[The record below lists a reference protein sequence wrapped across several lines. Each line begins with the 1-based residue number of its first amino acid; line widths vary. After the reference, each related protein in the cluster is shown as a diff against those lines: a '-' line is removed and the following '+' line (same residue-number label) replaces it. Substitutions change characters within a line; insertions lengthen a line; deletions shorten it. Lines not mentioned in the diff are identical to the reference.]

1 MSAIPSAAVS
11 LHDLRFA
18 WRGSDAPILAIDRL
32 EIARSARVFL
42 AGPSGSGKTTLL
54 HLIAGVVVPT
64 SGRLEVLGTSLGTL
78 SAPRRDAFRTR
89 HIGIVFQTFNLVPYL
104 SLIDNVLLPCRFS
117 KARLQAATAGGGRGA
132 RSARDEARH
141 LLETLGL
148 DVAALSERAVVR
160 FSTGQQQRVAVARA
174 LIGAP
179 EIVLCDEPTSALDPA
194 ARRGFLDLL
203 FREADARGT
212 TLVFAS
218 HDLALARHFER
229 VVELPAH
236 SGPAAMPALR
246 AAAGAAC

>member
-1 MSAIPSAAVS
+1 MSAPPSAAIA
-11 LHDLRFA
+11 LQDLRFA
-18 WRGSDAPILAIDRL
+18 WRGSNAPTLTIDRL
-32 EIARSARVFL
+32 EIERGARVFL

-64 SGRLEVLGTSLGTL
+64 SGTIEVLGTSLGTL
-78 SAPRRDAFRTR
+78 SGPRRDAFRTR
-89 HIGIVFQTFNLVPYL
+89 HIGIVFQTFNLIPYL

-117 KARLQAATAGGGRGA
+117 KARLQAAMSDSGRGR

-148 DVAALSERAVVR
+148 DVAALSRRAVVR
-160 FSTGQQQRVAVARA
+160 LSTGQQQRVAVARA

-194 ARRGFLDLL
+194 SQRGFLDLL

-218 HDLALARHFER
+218 HDLALARYFER
-229 VVELPAH
+229 VVELPIRTEAGTR
-236 SGPAAMPALR
+236 SVLR
-246 AAAGAAC
+246 ATTDAAC

>member
-1 MSAIPSAAVS
+1 MSAPPPAAIAAQ
-11 LHDLRFA
+11 DLRFA
-18 WRGSDAPILAIDRL
+18 WRGSDVPVLAIDRL
-32 EIARSARVFL
+32 EIARGARVFL

-54 HLIAGVVVPT
+54 HLIAGVIVPT
-64 SGRLEVLGTSLGTL
+64 SGTIDVLGTALPTL
-78 SAPRRDAFRTR
+78 SGSRRDAFRTR

-117 KARLQAATAGGGRGA
+117 KARLQAATAHGRTA
-132 RSARDEARH
+132 TEEARH
-141 LLETLGL
+141 LLATLGL
-148 DVAALSERAVVR
+148 DVAALSCRAVVR
-160 FSTGQQQRVAVARA
+160 LSTGQQQRVAVARA

-194 ARRGFLDLL
+194 SQRGFIDLL

-236 SGPAAMPALR
+236 GDRGVLPVLPV
-246 AAAGAAC
+246 AAGAA